1 MLFSKQSKGIDWEAI
16 LSDFDALDTKK
27 NGIFIETDTR
37 DIVYF
42 NSRFQRIFNIQSGSS
57 HRLFGNLAKCQNVYG
72 TDSLCGTRRH
82 CNNCRLKNSIETIP
96 ILNGNEWAFQFNQ
109 KYVISG
115 VPMQKWFDA
124 NAQRIRVNHQTYLI
138 IELKE
143 QTQAIRNKINQELRV
158 LEEAIRN

>member
-42 NSRFQRIFNIQSGSS
+42 NSRFQRIFNIETGSS
-57 HRLFGNLAKCQNVYG
+57 HRLFGNLAKCQNVYD

-82 CNNCRLKNSIETIP
+82 CTNCRLKNSVETIP
-96 ILNGNEWAFQFNQ
+96 ILNGNEWTFQFNQ
-109 KYVISG
+109 KYVLSG
-115 VPMQKWFDA
+115 VPVQKWF
-124 NAQRIRVNHQTYLI
+124 NATAHRIRLNNETYLV
-138 IELKE
+138 IELSE
-143 QTQAIRNKINQELRV
+143 RTHAIRKKINQELKA